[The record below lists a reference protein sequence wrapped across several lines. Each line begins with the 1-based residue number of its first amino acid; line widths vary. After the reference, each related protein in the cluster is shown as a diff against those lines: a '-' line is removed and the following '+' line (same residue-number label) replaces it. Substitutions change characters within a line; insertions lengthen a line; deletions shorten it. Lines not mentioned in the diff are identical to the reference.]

1 MTLNEL
7 IAGEPSLSDAI
18 TTGNDGTIVE
28 WLNTPSI
35 PASRP
40 IKINAFVGNL
50 YNSGAFVAII
60 TAAATGNQTA
70 SMAVTLIEKSKAL
83 GIERIDL
90 TLPVNQSMIATLISE
105 NIITQAQADS
115 VASLADTLISPAE
128 FAGLNPVSLIDV
140 AEWRL
145 SNG

>member
-7 IAGEPSLSDAI
+7 IAGEPSLADAI
-18 TTGNDGTIVE
+18 TTGNDGAIVE
-28 WLNTPSI
+28 WLNMPSI

-40 IKINAFVGNL
+40 IQINAFVGNL

-70 SMAVTLIEKSKAL
+70 SMAVTLIEKANAL

-90 TLPVNQSMIATLISE
+90 SMPVNQSMIATLISE
-105 NIITQAQADS
+105 NIITQTQADS
-115 VASLADTLISPAE
+115 AMALANTLISPAE
-128 FAGLNPVSLIDV
+128 SAGFNPVSLIDV

-145 SNG
+145 NNG